1 MGENGHSISNL
12 RIEKTL
18 MSDANPLASR
28 KLLIYLC
35 LQSQIFSKISQKPNQ
50 NTQKSLRESLF
61 TGVWRWL
68 PVGPTPNQTPNHH
81 AS

>member
-1 MGENGHSISNL
+1 MPV
-12 RIEKTL
+12 
-18 MSDANPLASR
+18 PLASR

-50 NTQKSLRESLF
+50 NTQKSLGETLF
-61 TGVWRWL
+61 TGAERWL
-68 PVGPTPNQTPNHH
+68 PVGPTPNQAGNQTPNHH